1 MTADTTP
8 GHQIKINFQKES
20 IYMTKEIKILKI
32 KNRIDL
38 LSERNALENANI
50 IKKLRRQLRILEAN
64 N

>member
-8 GHQIKINFQKES
+8 GHQNINIQKES
-20 IYMTKEIKILKI
+20 IYMSKEIKILKI

-38 LSERNALENANI
+38 LSERNVLENANI

-64 N
+64 

>member
-1 MTADTTP
+1 MTADITP

-64 N
+64 

>member
-1 MTADTTP
+1 M
-8 GHQIKINFQKES
+8 S
-20 IYMTKEIKILKI
+20 KEIKILKI

-64 N
+64 

>member
-64 N
+64 